1 MARLP
6 IIVGFG
12 GYNAAGRSSFHH
24 AYQRLVIETLSVQQR
39 QAVLADLAVLMGLV
53 RPCDGELM
61 SFIDGQGRS
70 LDLAQ
75 LEAQYS
81 QVILQGTLV
90 RRIEKTYFDVDAVH
104 WQQNITLNTDTNTP
118 ITFEISKKH
127 LPQTLPDD
135 WQVDEL
141 DNKTCKVTLTG
152 PLDVKLDNMRVLSVK
167 GAGQFPSGFSP
178 GEHYRSRFHPRS
190 LQMAILGASDAINS
204 SGIPWQTIADAVS
217 PDEVAVYSSNIMGQ
231 LDEAGLGG
239 MLNARLQGK
248 RITSKQCPLGH
259 NSMTADFINAYVLG
273 SVGSTGSITGAC
285 ASFLYNLKAGMEDI
299 QSGRKKVVLV
309 GNSETPITSQIIDG
323 YASMGALASEEGLQ
337 NLDQTKEADFR
348 RSSRPFSENCG
359 FTIAESS
366 QYFLLMDDSLA
377 MSLGAHIYGA
387 VTDVFVNADGIKQSI
402 STPGAGNMITMAKAV
417 ASAQALLG
425 PQAIRKHSF
434 VQAHGSSTPLNRVTE
449 SKIYH
454 EIAQTFGIESWPICA
469 VKSYLGHSLAA
480 ASGDQ
485 LAMTLGV
492 FAHGVIPKVN
502 AIDHIADDVF
512 AEHLDIPLEHI
523 SKPVEHWKV
532 AFLNS
537 KGFGGNNASAVVL
550 APNVVQQ
557 MLRKRHGVLEFKE
570 YETRLAFT
578 QHKAKQYDKQASMGE
593 LNVIYRYGTPCID
606 EEEISLSI
614 QQVSL
619 PGFMQSVQLPT
630 QHAYQDWLAQETE
643 QERLLARIRS

>member
-1 MARLP
+1 MASLP
-6 IIVGFG
+6 IIIGFG

-24 AYQRLVIETLSVQQR
+24 AYQRLIIESLSLQQR
-39 QAVLADLAVLMGLV
+39 QSTLANLAVLMGLV
-53 RPCDGELM
+53 TPDGEQLER
-61 SFIDGQGRS
+61 FIDGQGRS
-70 LDLAQ
+70 LNLTELD
-75 LEAQYS
+75 AQYS
-81 QVILQGTLV
+81 QVILKSTLV
-90 RRIEKTYFDVDAVH
+90 RRIEKTYFDVDAVP
-104 WQQNITLNTDTNTP
+104 WQQNITLDNGSETP
-118 ITFEISKKH
+118 ITFDLSKK
-127 LPQTLPDD
+127 LMPRVVPDD

-141 DNKTCKVTLTG
+141 DQKTYKITLTG
-152 PLDVKLDNMRVLSVK
+152 PLDVKFNNVRDLSVK
-167 GAGQFPSGFSP
+167 GAGQFPSGFTPSQ
-178 GEHYRSRFHPRS
+178 HYNSRFHPRS

-204 SGIPWQTIADAVS
+204 TGIPWQTIADAVS

-239 MLNARLQGK
+239 MLNARLKGK

-309 GNSETPITSQIIDG
+309 GNSETPITSEIIDG
-323 YASMGALASEEGLQ
+323 YASMGALASEEGLRH
-337 NLDQTKEADFR
+337 LDKTDEVDLR
-348 RSSRPFSENCG
+348 RSSRPFSDNCG

-366 QYFLLMDDSLA
+366 QYVVLMDDSLA
-377 MSLGAHIYGA
+377 MTLGANIYGA

-425 PQAIRKHSF
+425 ERAIREHSF

-454 EIAQTFGIESWPICA
+454 KIAQTFGIKSWPICA

-502 AIDHIADDVF
+502 AIDHIAEDVF
-512 AEHLDIPLEHI
+512 SEHLHIPLEHI
-523 SKPVEHWKV
+523 SKSPQHWQV

-550 APNVVQQ
+550 APSVVKKMMVQ
-557 MLRKRHGVLEFKE
+557 RHGDLVFKE
-570 YETRLAFT
+570 YESRLAFT
-578 QHKAKQYDKQASMGE
+578 QEQALQYDKQASMGD
-593 LNVIYRYGTPCID
+593 LNAIYRYGEPCIN
-606 EEEISLSI
+606 EEEIQLT
-614 QQVSL
+614 QETLTL
-619 PGFMQSVQLPT
+619 PGFMQNIQLPT
-630 QHAYQDWLAQETE
+630 QHAYQNWLSEEGEEA
-643 QERLLARIRS
+643 RLLARIRS